1 LFPSL
6 TIRYLAQ
13 VRVVIWKCK
22 DVPPMDTLEG
32 MSDLFVKCWPESCT
46 PQETDT
52 HWRAKK
58 GNTALLLATGALWVL
73 ELRCMLCVR
82 R

>member
-1 LFPSL
+1 
-6 TIRYLAQ
+6 
-13 VRVVIWKCK
+13 
-22 DVPPMDTLEG
+22 MDTLEG

-58 GNTALLLATGALWVL
+58 GNAAFAACYPGGAVGA
-73 ELRCMLCVR
+73 CITVR
-82 R
+82 VVCAAVCLI

>member
-1 LFPSL
+1 
-6 TIRYLAQ
+6 

-58 GNTALLLATGALWVL
+58 GNAALLLVL
-73 ELRCMLCVR
+73 ELQCMLCVR
-82 R
+82 RCILYEHPPAASSLMYR